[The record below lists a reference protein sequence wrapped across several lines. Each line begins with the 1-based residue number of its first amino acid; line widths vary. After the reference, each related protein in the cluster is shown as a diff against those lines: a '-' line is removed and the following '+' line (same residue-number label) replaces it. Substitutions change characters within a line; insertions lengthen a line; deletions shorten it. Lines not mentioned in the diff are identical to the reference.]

1 MLWCE
6 FARAAAVGALEGG
19 RGVGSVWGGAGEK
32 RESVWGVCTKK
43 QRSLHSTMRFIKSDF
58 LPPKDNKEKKLASTW

>member
-6 FARAAAVGALEGG
+6 FARAAAVGAVEGAR

-32 RESVWGVCTKK
+32 ERVFGESA
-43 QRSLHSTMRFIKSDF
+43 QRNKDCSTLLCDS
-58 LPPKDNKEKKLASTW
+58 